1 MSAPTSTTSV
11 SPSTVITV
19 KVTYDQHTRR
29 FKLPLKD
36 LGASTLPQNLRQL
49 LGIPADTN
57 VIFERYSDSAGAY
70 IYLDSNNPAVFKQL
84 YRAAKAKLKL
94 RIRATVEQPPSQ
106 APVTEISSEQQGP
119 ARYNYLATVL
129 SSPVPAAQV
138 ENNSSATS
146 SSITLPESPTRS
158 TLTNTDK
165 DIWTMEAAEQKSAN
179 SREFVMGS
187 DNPNVPV
194 LLHTSLAGVFCIDCN
209 YCGRA
214 IPNEHYHCNTCADGD
229 YDLCPQCLD
238 SGVAC
243 LGEGHWL
250 VRRFVKDG
258 IITNS
263 TTKTLASHKLKAQEE
278 KSKLLSSP
286 QQSAASESATTASRV
301 KFDEGKMVSCADCED
316 FDLCITCVLG
326 HKHGHH
332 PAHTFVLLGE
342 HDSGLKNLVLSR
354 CKPGRGYHHAA
365 ICDGCENHITGVR
378 HKCLTCPDWDYCS
391 ECHLSASRTHP
402 GHRFAPLYTA
412 ISEPLQ
418 SNEIHFGV
426 FCDGPLCKDKSMG
439 FITGVRYKCSVCHDT
454 DFCAKCEVHTSNMH
468 NRTHPMIMFKTP
480 VRSVS
485 VSTVHENA
493 FNQSTTTLGDR
504 TLRSTSTQASAPPA
518 PEPEVTEAA
527 TKEEAEP
534 VEEPKSSDPIIPDV
548 EEQPV
553 TPKHTSSGDIKAEY
567 QAFFIEDTI
576 ADRTV
581 MRPNQVFQ
589 QTWKLYNP
597 GPRVWPS
604 GTNVRFVGGD
614 SMFNIDTNH
623 PTSLA
628 SVTAAMESNKLC
640 KPLEVG
646 EQAEFTVTL
655 KTPKRLGTAISY
667 WRLKLDDGTPF
678 GHKLWCDVQVRD
690 DPVEDELVSEAEVD
704 EKDPLV
710 PTVEPSDEVSRSQM
724 VFPKLEKESPA
735 SSTHEAASIPPTAP
749 SVSNASEDDLLDDVA
764 SLSLDDADT
773 EAGFLTDEE
782 YDILDASDQEFMDA
796 KKDLS
801 NIMARPALSVVVI
814 LLAILASVLYNPV
827 QRMLTV
833 VGVYRNATLQLS
845 ARTIHAIPDTLQCE
859 DVHYYAPGNVIF
871 AACEDS
877 VLQRFRWF
885 PPLVMLDGPADST
898 GSIHVID
905 PQTLVSS
912 RLEFENFPSPF
923 ITHGIDVI
931 QDPDQ
936 AEAVY
941 IFAVNHLAN
950 PEYRPNTD
958 TPKAR
963 SQIEI
968 FHHVLGAS
976 TTRHVRS
983 VRHPLI
989 TTPNDIYA
997 INPHSFYV
1005 TNDHYYREG
1014 LLRHLETLPGI
1025 KWSDVIHVQLDQL
1038 TTIDA
1043 TAGIN
1048 ATVALPKLHA
1058 CNGLG
1063 HGQTPEDVLVTSVTG
1078 GVFWRA
1084 RANENNPRT
1093 LSILEE
1099 TAVDSAIDNPS
1110 YYDDPYKTTDNDA
1123 SGYILAGL
1131 RRAIDLPKTHRDP
1144 NATEGVIVWHVRN
1157 DGSTS
1162 VIFEDD
1168 GTNIRSASAAVLVPL
1183 EPTKGGPKEATL
1195 FVTGFL
1201 SNGMV
1206 SLKVQL

>member
-1 MSAPTSTTSV
+1 MSAPTSTTAV
-11 SPSTVITV
+11 SPSTLITV

-29 FKLPLKD
+29 FKIPLKD

-94 RIRATVEQPPSQ
+94 RIRATVEQPPSP
-106 APVTEISSEQQGP
+106 APVSENPSEQQGP

-129 SSPVPAAQV
+129 SSPVPATLI
-138 ENNSSATS
+138 ENHSSATS
-146 SSITLPESPTRS
+146 SSTTLPESSERS
-158 TLTNTDK
+158 TLPDADK
-165 DIWTMEAAEQKSAN
+165 DIWSMEPVEQKAAN
-179 SREFVMGS
+179 SREFVMGP

-194 LLHTSLAGVFCIDCN
+194 LSHTSLAGVFCIDCN

-214 IPNEHYHCNTCADGD
+214 IPNEHYHCNTCAEGD
-229 YDLCPQCLD
+229 YDLCPECLD
-238 SGVAC
+238 SGVTC
-243 LGEGHWL
+243 LGEDHWL

-263 TTKTLASHKLKAQEE
+263 TTKTLASHKIKAQEE
-278 KSKLLSSP
+278 ELVPEPVSRTIPEAIEQPTTISPAHPSHLRALLTNI
-286 QQSAASESATTASRV
+286 AAE
-301 KFDEGKMVSCADCED
+301 FDEGKMVSCADCED

-402 GHRFAPLYTA
+402 GHRFAPLYAA

-454 DFCAKCEVHTSNMH
+454 DFCAKCEVHTSNTH
-468 NRTHPMIMFKTP
+468 NRTHPMVMFKTA
-480 VRSVS
+480 VRSVT
-485 VSTVHENA
+485 VSTIHENA
-493 FNQSTTTLGDR
+493 FNQSTATLGDR
-504 TLRSTSTQASAPPA
+504 TLRSTSTQASAPLA
-518 PEPEVTEAA
+518 PEPEVMETV
-527 TKEEAEP
+527 TKEEPELADETKP
-534 VEEPKSSDPIIPDV
+534 SDLLIPDV
-548 EEQPV
+548 EEQPA
-553 TPKHTSSGDIKAEY
+553 TPKQAPSDDTEAEF

-597 GPRVWPS
+597 GPRAWPS

-614 SMFNIDTNH
+614 SMFNVDTNH
-623 PTSLA
+623 PSSLA
-628 SVTAAMESNKLC
+628 SVTAAMESNKLN
-640 KPLEVG
+640 KPLAVG
-646 EQAEFTVTL
+646 ERAEFTVTL

-690 DPVEDELVSEAEVD
+690 EPEDDLFNNAEAEKAPLVSTA
-704 EKDPLV
+704 
-710 PTVEPSDEVSRSQM
+710 EPSDDLSRSQM

-735 SSTHEAASIPPTAP
+735 SSTHEAVTVPHTAP
-749 SVSNASEDDLLDDVA
+749 SVSNASEHDLLDDRV
-764 SLSLDDADT
+764 
-773 EAGFLTDEE
+773 
-782 YDILDASDQEFMDA
+782 
-796 KKDLS
+796 
-801 NIMARPALSVVVI
+801 
-814 LLAILASVLYNPV
+814 
-827 QRMLTV
+827 LTV
-833 VGVYRNATLQLS
+833 FGVYRNATLTSPAQNIY
-845 ARTIHAIPDTLQCE
+845 TIPDTLQCE
-859 DVHYYAPGNVIF
+859 DIHYYAPGDVLF

-898 GSIHVID
+898 GSIHVIN

-912 RLEFENFPSPF
+912 RLEFENFPGPF
-923 ITHGIDVI
+923 ITHGMDVI
-931 QDPDQ
+931 QDPELP
-936 AEAVY
+936 EAVY
-941 IFAVNHLAN
+941 VFAVNHLAN
-950 PEYRPNTD
+950 PKYRPGTE

-968 FHHVLGAS
+968 FHHVLGMS

-983 VRHPLI
+983 VRHPLV
-989 TTPNDIYA
+989 TTPNDLYA
-997 INPHSFYV
+997 ITPRSFYV

-1014 LLRHLETLPGI
+1014 PMRQLESLPFV
-1025 KWSDVIHVQLDQL
+1025 KWTDVTHVQLDQL
-1038 TTIDA
+1038 TAMDA
-1043 TAGIN
+1043 TAGVN
-1048 ATVALPKLHA
+1048 ATVALPKLHG

-1063 HGQTPEDVLVTSVTG
+1063 HGQSPEDVLVASVTG
-1078 GVFWRA
+1078 GVVWRT
-1084 RANENNPRT
+1084 RANENNPPT

-1110 YYDDPYKTTDNDA
+1110 YYEDPYKTTDNDA
-1123 SGYILAGL
+1123 SGYVLAGL
-1131 RRAIDLPKTHRDP
+1131 RRVIDLPKTYTDP
-1144 NATEGVIVWHVRN
+1144 NATEGVIVWHARN
-1157 DGSTS
+1157 DGSTR
-1162 VIFEDD
+1162 VLFEDD
-1168 GTNIRSASAAVLVPL
+1168 GSTIRSASAAVLVPI

-1201 SNGMV
+1201 SKSIV
-1206 SLKVQL
+1206 ALKVQL